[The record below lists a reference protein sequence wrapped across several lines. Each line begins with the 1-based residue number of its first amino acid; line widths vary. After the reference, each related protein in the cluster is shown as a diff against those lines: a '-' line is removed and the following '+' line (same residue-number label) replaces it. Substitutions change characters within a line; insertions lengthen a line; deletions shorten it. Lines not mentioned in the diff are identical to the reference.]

1 MRPAVGV
8 AYCRADMPAKTTPAR
23 QPDAVTQ
30 FSVFTPNRLG
40 RLHDLV
46 NTLAANGVQV
56 LALTV
61 LDTTDSAVIR
71 CVVDDPE
78 RARGLLV
85 NHGFPFTESQ
95 LLAVEVNSAT
105 ELNGLM
111 TALLE
116 AELNI
121 NYLYS
126 FIPHP
131 QGKSIL
137 GLSMEDNEVAE
148 QVLQRRQF
156 RVLRQTDI
164 SR

>member
-1 MRPAVGV
+1 MAS
-8 AYCRADMPAKTTPAR
+8 KTTPAR
-23 QPDAVTQ
+23 HHEAVTQ

-46 NTLAANGVQV
+46 GMLAAHGVHV

-61 LDTTDSAVIR
+61 LDTTDSAIIR
-71 CVVDDPE
+71 FAVDDPD

-105 ELNGLM
+105 ELNRLM
-111 TALLE
+111 AAFLE

-137 GLSMEDNEVAE
+137 GLSMEDNVMVEEV
-148 QVLQRRQF
+148 LISHTF
-156 RVLRQTDI
+156 RMMWQ
-164 SR
+164 

>member
-1 MRPAVGV
+1 M
-8 AYCRADMPAKTTPAR
+8 
-23 QPDAVTQ
+23 
-30 FSVFTPNRLG
+30 
-40 RLHDLV
+40 
-46 NTLAANGVQV
+46 
-56 LALTV
+56 
-61 LDTTDSAVIR
+61 
-71 CVVDDPE
+71 DDPE